1 MNDRYLL
8 SVEIIQSLKYFV
20 TPFLNNFQFW
30 ITNLFQILPQTTPCN
45 HLSNEMNLLSFLS
58 YPSTDECY
66 NVGMIELFDQLNL
79 WFNSRALW
87 LRQVA
92 NINKT
97 PCNFSA
103 SIVINTSINSFV
115 GTSSELIWKSI
126 ESSSWRDKHDLLFCG
141 LILVVFLISWEKTS
155 FFAFIIFMHFLA
167 FLIFWLIISGFNNFR
182 YLNLVYSKRRI
193 CFLKSILLYSI
204 FLI

>member
-1 MNDRYLL
+1 
-8 SVEIIQSLKYFV
+8 
-20 TPFLNNFQFW
+20 
-30 ITNLFQILPQTTPCN
+30 
-45 HLSNEMNLLSFLS
+45 MNLLSFLS
-58 YPSTDECY
+58 YPSSDECY

-141 LILVVFLISWEKTS
+141 LILVVFLISWLKSS

-167 FLIFWLIISGFNNFR
+167 FLIFWLVISGFDNFR
-182 YLNLVYSKRRI
+182 YVNLVYSKRRI
-193 CFLKSILLYSI
+193 CFLKSVLLYSI